1 MVIKQTVSNATNA
14 NTAIGNNRRIILTKP
29 IYQSLLPFNIR
40 YFPNNESFDVNTL
53 SMASNFTSKYLHLK
67 NLQKNLK
74 LTIQLLHNQLYI
86 KEIVKLYFSYAFTLI
101 HSKL

>member
-1 MVIKQTVSNATNA
+1 
-14 NTAIGNNRRIILTKP
+14 
-29 IYQSLLPFNIR
+29 
-40 YFPNNESFDVNTL
+40 
-53 SMASNFTSKYLHLK
+53 MASNFTSKYLHLK

>member
-1 MVIKQTVSNATNA
+1 MAIKRTGNNAINA

-53 SMASNFTSKYLHLK
+53 SMNTGGHLMFQ
-67 NLQKNLK
+67 NLQKKLK
-74 LTIQLLHNQLYI
+74 IDYTTI
-86 KEIVKLYFSYAFTLI
+86 T
-101 HSKL
+101 